1 MAISIEESTQ
11 ALDIFLNHYAK
22 STKNLA
28 SIGSSKGFPLKSDAA
43 RGDIGSGLEVVRDC
57 FSSARGATFRVL
69 ININPSHGAFYH
81 TGPLSMLMTSHV
93 VRNTI
98 KLERFLKSLRI
109 QTAHLLERRNRAS
122 EAILRVKTIF
132 GLARTD
138 DGHGLAHPPPVKKH
152 GTGADDVE
160 FWLDGEASSPVTPQA
175 AVRAD
180 TRKSKGKEYNRVL
193 QNTQLPVVNCGNRDN
208 PMYLPAEV
216 CAVLP
221 GQPSKLKLDSAQAR
235 HTIRHAV
242 RNPREN
248 AVVIVGEGVQT
259 GGLDE
264 KINTLFRSF
273 GLKSTPGVIK
283 VPGRVLADPKV
294 IYMNNKAA
302 NPRLGSW
309 NMMDVR
315 FIIAASLPR

>member
-1 MAISIEESTQ
+1 MEREHSLGLREEMVKGHKETAQSAHASVGCSANADEWTRDDASHAEPSALRHVSGALSAWISIEESTQ

-22 STKNLA
+22 SAKNLA
-28 SIGSSKGFPLKSDAA
+28 SIGSSKSFSLQSDAA

-81 TGPLSMLMTSHV
+81 TGLLSMLMTSHV

-109 QTAHLLERRNRAS
+109 QTAHLLERRNRAN
-122 EAILRVKTIF
+122 EAILHVKTIF

-160 FWLDGEASSPVTPQA
+160 FWLDGKASSPGTPQA

-180 TRKSKGKEYNRVL
+180 TRKKSKGK
-193 QNTQLPVVNCGNRDN
+193 G
-208 PMYLPAEV
+208 
-216 CAVLP
+216 
-221 GQPSKLKLDSAQAR
+221 K
-235 HTIRHAV
+235 
-242 RNPREN
+242 
-248 AVVIVGEGVQT
+248 
-259 GGLDE
+259 
-264 KINTLFRSF
+264 
-273 GLKSTPGVIK
+273 
-283 VPGRVLADPKV
+283 
-294 IYMNNKAA
+294 
-302 NPRLGSW
+302 
-309 NMMDVR
+309 
-315 FIIAASLPR
+315 